1 MDVEQHKKDLENLV
15 YLSEKTQRK
24 EISRLFGENTFLFKL
39 KKYLM
44 QSVNSQISYK
54 MKDRYNNERMYF
66 ALREKIEEDVIKDEN
81 WFSYFENDV
90 SIKELEDVT
99 KNPIVGFDPRTL
111 MLIVIEAL
119 KRYVDN
125 GEELNPKCL
134 LLKNIYLFLQSLL
147 LSYIP
152 NYPQTN
158 GFAEYLKTKQH
169 RIDLEDAR
177 ITGEIC
183 PFCSSKD
190 VKSYGANWR
199 CRSCGREFR
208 KHQKPKED

>member
-1 MDVEQHKKDLENLV
+1 MDVEQHKKDLENLI
-15 YLSEKTQRK
+15 YLSEETQKK
-24 EISRLFGENTFLFKL
+24 EISRLFGEDTFLFKL
-39 KKYLM
+39 KAYLT
-44 QSVNSQISYK
+44 QSVNSRISYK
-54 MKDRYNNERMYF
+54 MKARYSNERTYF
-66 ALREKIEEDVIKDEN
+66 ALREKIEEDVIRDEN
-81 WFSYFENDV
+81 WYSYFKDNVTVQELKDV
-90 SIKELEDVT
+90 I
-99 KNPIVGFDPRTL
+99 KNPIVDFDPRTL
-111 MLIVIEAL
+111 TLIIIETL

-125 GEELNPKCL
+125 GEEQNPKCL
-134 LLKNIYLFLQSLL
+134 LLQNIYLNLKEWASSL
-147 LSYIP
+147 IP

-183 PFCSSKD
+183 PFCSSRD

>member
-1 MDVEQHKKDLENLV
+1 MDVEQHKKDLENLI
-15 YLSEKTQRK
+15 YLSQETQKK
-24 EISRLFGENTFLFKL
+24 ELSRLFGENTFLFKL
-39 KKYLM
+39 KEYLGK
-44 QSVNSQISYK
+44 SVNAKISYK

-66 ALREKIEEDVIKDEN
+66 ALREKIEEDFIKDEN
-81 WFSYFENDV
+81 WYSYFKDSV
-90 SIKELEDVT
+90 SIQELEDVI
-99 KNPIVGFDPRTL
+99 KNPIVDFDPRTL
-111 MLIVIEAL
+111 TLIVIETL

-134 LLKNIYLFLQSLL
+134 LLQKVYLFLQSLL

-177 ITGEIC
+177 LTGSVC
-183 PFCSSKD
+183 PSCSSTD
-190 VKSYGANWR
+190 VKSYGANWK
-199 CRSCGREFR
+199 CKSCGREFR
-208 KHQKPKED
+208 KARKKEED